1 MARYV
6 TTADALV
13 ALNGTIPFNVV
24 SIPCNTGNVVPI
36 VEGILN
42 LKGNTPNKFARYE
55 VTLQGNV
62 QIPTGGAVTP
72 IAIGIALNGAVIPE
86 SVAIVTPAAVE
97 DYWHINTTV
106 TITVP
111 CGCCLTVSGVYVDGT
126 EDDAAT
132 IPTPSIQIRR
142 GASITV
148 NRVA

>member
-1 MARYV
+1 MARYI
-6 TTADALV
+6 TTTDSLV

-24 SIPCNTGNVVPI
+24 SIPCNTGNVVPV

-72 IAIGIALNGAVIPE
+72 LALGIALNGAVIPE

-126 EDDAAT
+126 EDDPAT
-132 IPTPSIQIRR
+132 TPTPSVQIRR
-142 GASITV
+142 GASLTV

>member
-6 TTADALV
+6 TTTDALV

-55 VTLQGNV
+55 VTVQGNV
-62 QIPTGGAVTP
+62 QIPTGGEVTP
-72 IAIGIALNGAVIPE
+72 IAVGIALNGAVIPE
-86 SVAIVTPAAVE
+86 SVAIVTPAADE
-97 DYWHINTTV
+97 EYWHINTTV

-126 EDDAAT
+126 EDDAT
-132 IPTPSIQIRR
+132 TTPTPSIQIRR

-148 NRVA
+148 NRIA